1 MNYEKLSMNYEKPSM
16 KIRKTINENNENLII
31 LNHVKTKN

>member
-1 MNYEKLSMNYEKPSM
+1 MKTKINEYERLSM